1 MQLEQN
7 TPTIIRGKSTGLK
20 ESGTKI
26 EPQPSTPVQSLPRPK
41 KVKLAIDREAIKK
54 IKLVA
59 VAYSNIEREWFPTE
73 EAYHAELEVENR
85 ALEVIAELNKLGIP
99 AKGYPGDPYF
109 MTNLLVDHPD
119 LVLNLVDTLRGRDAL
134 QTSVP
139 AALEL
144 ANTPYTGAGLT
155 GLVIGND
162 RNLVKQMMIANKIPT
177 PPYQFIHRRGT
188 CVEEQIGLPL
198 IVKLNESG
206 GSVGIDNN
214 AVKET
219 REDAQIQVDELI
231 GTYKVPVMVEKFIDG
246 LEITVVVL
254 EDYERKH
261 VYLGQ
266 KVFGFNP
273 DGKHSFTS
281 LESYGEKDSYHYQ
294 LVDNQKLARKITRY
308 AEQAFTVLHNHDYAK
323 FDVRVDGESGK
334 PYFIDANPNTAF
346 GPSMGLPL
354 TEVLA
359 LYKVTFSDVLASLI
373 SKYARKIQSS

>member
-1 MQLEQN
+1 MNLDQN
-7 TPTIIRGKSTGLK
+7 TPTKIK
-20 ESGTKI
+20 EKRAKNKETSLGNQ
-26 EPQPSTPVQSLPRPK
+26 PQPSMISDVPLKPK
-41 KVKLAIDREAIKK
+41 KVKLATDREAIKK

-59 VAYSNIEREWFPTE
+59 VAYSNIEREWFSTE
-73 EAYHAELEVENR
+73 GAYQAELEVEKR
-85 ALEVIAELNKLGIP
+85 ALEVIAELEKLGIH
-99 AKGYPGDPYF
+99 AKGYPGDAYF
-109 MTNLLVDHPD
+109 MTNLLVDQPD
-119 LVLNLVDTLRGRDAL
+119 LVLNLVDTLRGKDAL

-144 ANTPYTGAGLT
+144 ANLPYTGSGLQ

-162 RNLVKQMMIANKIPT
+162 RNLVKQMMIANQIPT
-177 PPYQFIHRRGT
+177 PPFQFIQRRGT
-188 CVEEQIGLPL
+188 LVEESLGLPL

-219 REDAQIQVDELI
+219 REEAQVQVDNLI
-231 GTYKVPVMVEKFIDG
+231 GTYRIPVMVETFIDG

-254 EDYERKH
+254 EDYHKKH
-261 VYLGQ
+261 IFLGQ
-266 KVFGFNP
+266 KVFGFKP

-281 LESYGEKDSYHYQ
+281 LESYGHKDSYSYQ
-294 LVDNQKLARKITRY
+294 LVDDQILARKITRY
-308 AEQAFTVLHNHDYAK
+308 AEKAFTALHNHDYAK
-323 FDVRVDGESGK
+323 FDVRVDVKSGN

-359 LYKVTFSDVLASLI
+359 LYHLTFSEVLASLI
-373 SKYARKIQSS
+373 SKYARKIHS

>member
-1 MQLEQN
+1 MNPNQN
-7 TPTIIRGKSTGLK
+7 TA
-20 ESGTKI
+20 TKI
-26 EPQPSTPVQSLPRPK
+26 KEKQGIINAPKLIKQLQLSTKVEAAAKPS
-41 KVKLAIDREAIKK
+41 KVKLAIDREAINK

-59 VAYSNIEREWFPTE
+59 VAYSYIEREWFPTD

-85 ALEVIAELNKLGIP
+85 AMEVIAELKKLGIP

-109 MTNLLVDHPD
+109 MTNLLVDRPD

-144 ANTPYTGAGLT
+144 ANTPYTGAGLQ

-162 RNLVKQMMIANKIPT
+162 RNLVKQMMIANQIPT
-177 PPYQFIHRRGT
+177 PPFQCIHRRGT
-188 CVEEQIGLPL
+188 TVEERLGLPL

-206 GSVGIDNN
+206 GSVGIDNH

-219 REDAQIQVDELI
+219 REAAQEQVDEMI
-231 GTYKVPVMVEKFIDG
+231 RTYKLPVMVEKFVDG

-254 EDYERKH
+254 EDYHKKH
-261 VYLGQ
+261 VFLGQ
-266 KVFGFNP
+266 KVFGFKP

-281 LESYGEKDSYHYQ
+281 LESYSEKDSYHYQ
-294 LVDNQKLARKITRY
+294 LVSDKGLARKITQY
-308 AEQAFTVLHNHDYAK
+308 AEKAFTALHNHDYAK
-323 FDVRVDGESGK
+323 FDVRVDAESGN

-346 GPSMGLPL
+346 GPSLGLPL

-359 LYKVTFSDVLASLI
+359 LYHIPFSDVLACLI
-373 SKYARKIQSS
+373 SKYARKI

>member
-1 MQLEQN
+1 MNLDQN
-7 TPTIIRGKSTGLK
+7 APTHLSGNREKLK
-20 ESGTKI
+20 EAGLNRKPRPGNA
-26 EPQPSTPVQSLPRPK
+26 EKVLPKPK
-41 KVKLAIDREAIKK
+41 KVKLTIDREAIKK

-73 EAYHAELEVENR
+73 EAYIAELEVEKR
-85 ALEVIAELNKLGIP
+85 AMEVIAELEKLGIP

-109 MTNLLVDHPD
+109 MTNLLVDQPS
-119 LVLNLVDTLRGRDAL
+119 LVLNLVDTLRGKDML

-144 ANTPYTGAGLT
+144 ANIPYTGAGLQ

-162 RNLVKQMMIANKIPT
+162 RNLVKQMMLANHIPT
-177 PPYQFIHRRGT
+177 PPFQFIQRRGT
-188 CVEEQIGLPL
+188 LVEERLGLPL

-206 GSVGIDNN
+206 GSVGIDNH

-219 REDAQIQVDELI
+219 RELTQEQVDHLI
-231 GTYKVPVMVEKFIDG
+231 GTYKIPVMVEKFVDG

-254 EDYERKH
+254 EDSRKKT
-261 VYLGQ
+261 VFLGQ
-266 KVFGFNP
+266 KVFGFKP

-281 LESYGEKDSYHYQ
+281 LESYNEKDSYHYQ
-294 LVDNQKLARKITRY
+294 RVADKKLESKITRY
-308 AEQAFTVLHNHDYAK
+308 AVQAFTVLRNHDYAK
-323 FDVRVDGESGK
+323 FDVRVEEESGN

-359 LYKVTFSDVLASLI
+359 LYDVSFSDVLASLM
-373 SKYARKIQSS
+373 SKYARKIKP